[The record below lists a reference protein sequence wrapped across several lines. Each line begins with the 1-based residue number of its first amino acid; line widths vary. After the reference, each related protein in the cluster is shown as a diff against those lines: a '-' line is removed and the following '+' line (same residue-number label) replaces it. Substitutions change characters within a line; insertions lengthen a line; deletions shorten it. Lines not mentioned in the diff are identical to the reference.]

1 MPHRARRCAACGQ
14 LYHGAPWSRLCPGC
28 RAERRN
34 MGDFNLPDNCTGEM
48 VDAAHGEPDRDR
60 VCMWCRHCIEEC
72 CDMGV
77 CELRA
82 SPEDPPDFETWREL
96 VGFLDRARVDMQ
108 IDTCTRWE
116 RL

>member
-14 LYHGAPWSRLCPGC
+14 LYHGAPWSRLCDGC
-28 RAERRN
+28 RAERRK
-34 MGDFNLPDNCTGEM
+34 MGDFNLPDNCTGEQ

-72 CDMGV
+72 CDMGLCDV
-77 CELRA
+77 KLKSEPQDFD
-82 SPEDPPDFETWREL
+82 SWMDVVDHMED
-96 VGFLDRARVDMQ
+96 ARVDMQ

>member
-1 MPHRARRCAACGQ
+1 MPQRARRCAACGQ

-28 RAERRN
+28 RAEGRK

-72 CDMGV
+72 CDMGL
-77 CELRA
+77 CEVKLK
-82 SPEDPPDFETWREL
+82 SGPQDFDSWLSVVGYIED
-96 VGFLDRARVDMQ
+96 ARVDMQ
-108 IDTCTRWE
+108 VDSCAYWKE
-116 RL
+116 C

>member
-1 MPHRARRCAACGQ
+1 
-14 LYHGAPWSRLCPGC
+14 
-28 RAERRN
+28 
-34 MGDFNLPDNCTGEM
+34 MGDFNLPDNVTAEQ

-72 CDMGV
+72 CDMGL
-77 CELRA
+77 CDLKLMSE
-82 SPEDPPDFETWREL
+82 PEYYGSWQEAMGYMET
-96 VGFLDRARVDMQ
+96 ARVDMQ